1 MTGPVGNV
9 GPTDGG
15 PHEDRRVV
23 RLSMCVSVVPSGIR
37 GRGNRI
43 SLGDVA
49 IPQKGFAKRY
59 DCESLVPLNATETYG
74 FTL

>member
-23 RLSMCVSVVPSGIR
+23 RLSMCVWYPPVPEPRVIGP
-37 GRGNRI
+37 
-43 SLGDVA
+43 LGDVA
-49 IPQKGFAKRY
+49 IPQKGFAEVY
-59 DCESLVPLNATETYG
+59 DCGSLVHLIATETYG